1 MSATKQITAV
11 ARDRVGKG
19 AARDQRRNGRTPAV
33 IYGGGMPPKAIAL
46 DYNETKR
53 LIYAG
58 HFLTTI
64 FEISVDGEVIRAIP
78 RDYQL
83 DPVRDFPVHVDF
95 LRLAE
100 GQTIKVEVPVHLV
113 GQESSPGVKLGGT
126 LQIVEHSLELMAPA
140 DSIPEA
146 IEVSVATLEIGET
159 IHLAD
164 IQLPAGVTAVSRENL
179 TVVTLVAPL
188 VDAAAATA

>member
-1 MSATKQITAV
+1 MSAVKQITAV